1 MSNERAESGTRRQIA
16 LLISKQGPISAAEI
30 AAELNLTSPG
40 VRRHLD
46 NMTDD
51 HVVCIHE
58 SSSESNRRGRP
69 ARRYVLT
76 DAGRRELTAK
86 YDALAID
93 ALRYL
98 ADHHGRE
105 AVQEFAAARAAKLTE
120 RLSPAVKQAGP
131 ELPDKVNALAAAL
144 SDEGYV
150 ASASEVSHPAT
161 PGALQLCQGHCPVQ
175 QVAAEFPELCTAE
188 IAAFT
193 DLLGAPARRLATLV
207 DGSHV
212 CTTHIT
218 GQTSGIATCCSPTDS
233 PGSGDDR

>member
-1 MSNERAESGTRRQIA
+1 MSNERPESGTRRQIA

-30 AAELNLTSPG
+30 AAELSLTSPG

-46 NMTDD
+46 NMADD
-51 HVVCIHE
+51 QVISVYE
-58 SSSESNRRGRP
+58 SSADSNRRGRP

-98 ADHHGRE
+98 AEHHGRE
-105 AVQEFAAARAAKLTE
+105 AVQEFATARAAKLTE
-120 RLSPAVKQAGP
+120 RLAPAVKEAGP
-131 ELPDKVNALAAAL
+131 ALPDKVHALAAAL
-144 SDEGYV
+144 TDEGYV

-175 QVAAEFPELCTAE
+175 QVAAEFPELCSAE
-188 IAAFT
+188 IAAFNN
-193 DLLGAPARRLATLV
+193 LLGAPARRLATLV

-218 GQTSGIATCCSPTDS
+218 GAVKSGPQADS
-233 PGSGDDR
+233 PQPGDDG